1 MYSRASKGQEES
13 DSQREDNRIM
23 RVTRKLTGM
32 SLLRLRTEL
41 RSLLRLSQEVLSRM
55 MVWARESSRDLNTNV
70 QLYQDMKDR
79 EFLCTTDLKDLGRT
93 DFQSRTNMSMEGKEM
108 AKMINLAS
116 PTSTKEIITE
126 LELSKTEDKTIITEI
141 TENKS

>member
-1 MYSRASKGQEES
+1 
-13 DSQREDNRIM
+13 M

-32 SLLRLRTEL
+32 SLLQVRTEL

-79 EFLCTTDLKDLGRT
+79 EFLCTTDLKDFGRT
-93 DFQSRTNMSMEGKEM
+93 DSQSRTNMSMEGREM